1 MWVNFSNII
10 HLTIAYTAPLLIIA
24 LGGLF
29 SERSGVVN
37 IGLEGLLGVGA
48 FAAAIVTMYYGT
60 ALGSSTVYV
69 SLLAAAAAGGVF
81 SLLHAFASVTMRADQ
96 VVSGTAINILAPAL
110 TVFLARSF
118 TNGKALIQIEGLNIT
133 DIPVL
138 SKIPLIGPLFFSNA
152 YSTTFLVLVI
162 VAFSWYVLYYRP
174 FGLRL
179 RACGENPQAA
189 DSLGINVIRMRYIG
203 VTISG
208 VLAGL
213 GGGILLNTVLRQF
226 SELVYTGM
234 GFLALAAL
242 IFGKWKPWNVLG
254 ASLFFGFA
262 KTVAEMSLIYPAINK
277 LPNIFINT
285 FPYVATLIALVVFS
299 KNAVG
304 PRAAGEPYDPGK
316 R

>member
-1 MWVNFSNII
+1 MWVNFNNVI

-29 SERSGVVN
+29 CERSGVVN

-48 FAAAIVTMYYGT
+48 FAGAIVTMLFSGS
-60 ALGSSTVYV
+60 LGGSTVYV
-69 SLLAAAAAGGVF
+69 SLLAAAAAGGIF

-118 TNGKALIQIEGLNIT
+118 TNGKALIQINGLDII

-138 SKIPLIGPLFFSNA
+138 SKIPVIGPLFFSSV
-152 YSTTFLVLVI
+152 YTTTFIVLII
-162 VAFSWYVLYYRP
+162 VTLSWYVLYYRP

-203 VTISG
+203 VVISG

-226 SELVYTGM
+226 SELVYTGT

-254 ASLFFGFA
+254 ASVFFGFA
-262 KTVAEMSLIYPAINK
+262 KTVADMSLIYPAINK
-277 LPNIFINT
+277 LPNILINT